1 MRKTTTGVQASPSA
15 KEGRAISNWEGV
27 EWEGG
32 TWGSKTG
39 GAAGEDGGNG
49 GKRKKKGHCGGTLH
63 TTGNASKIARRGPA
77 GLGGGQL
84 DEWAGWSGPSRQ
96 S

>member
-49 GKRKKKGHCGGTLH
+49 GKRKKKGTAGGRYIRLGTQ
-63 TTGNASKIARRGPA
+63 ARSRA
-77 GLGGGQL
+77 GDLPG
-84 DEWAGWSGPSRQ
+84 
-96 S
+96 